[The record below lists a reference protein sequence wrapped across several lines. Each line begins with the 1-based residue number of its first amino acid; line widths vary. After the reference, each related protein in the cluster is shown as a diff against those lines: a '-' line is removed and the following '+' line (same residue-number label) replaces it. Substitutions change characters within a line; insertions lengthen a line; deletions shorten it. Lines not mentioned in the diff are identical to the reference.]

1 MAIGTAATRINSKLM
16 QIWVGSA
23 TNTWTLL
30 QNARVSITHPIFREA
45 TTSGGVVTYT
55 GAPNNTI
62 SGSLLFTTDSWT
74 LGTYG
79 FDALSTVD
87 TSGANEGEV
96 PALEWAVKFTDIA
109 NGATTL
115 NFADCKLTSLD
126 ISKSTEGG
134 VKVDISLV
142 CPSDPT

>member
-1 MAIGTAATRINSKLM
+1 MAIGTAATKVNAKKM
-16 QIWVGSA
+16 EIWVGSS

-55 GAPNNTI
+55 GAPNHTI
-62 SGSLLFTTDSWT
+62 SGSLLFTTNSWT
-74 LGTYG
+74 TSTYG

-96 PALEWAVKFTDIA
+96 PEVDWAVKFTDIA
-109 NGATTL
+109 NTATTL
-115 NFADCKLTSLD
+115 TFANCKLTSLD

-142 CPSDPT
+142 CPEEPQ

>member
-1 MAIGTAATRINSKLM
+1 MAIGNSTKKVNAKQM
-16 QIWVGSA
+16 QVWVGS
-23 TNTWTLL
+23 TSNTWTLL

-62 SGSLLFTTDSWT
+62 SGSLLFTTDAWT
-74 LGTYG
+74 TSTYG
-79 FDALSTVD
+79 FDALSTVA
-87 TSGANEGEV
+87 TSGNNQGEV
-96 PALEWAVKFTDIA
+96 PAQTWAVKFTDA
-109 NGATTL
+109 ASTDTTL
-115 NFADCKLTSLD
+115 TFNNCKLTSFD

-142 CPSDPT
+142 CPDDPS

>member
-1 MAIGTAATRINSKLM
+1 MAIGTSATKVNAKKM
-16 QIWVGSA
+16 QIWVGSSG
-23 TNTWTLL
+23 NTWTLL

-55 GAPNNTI
+55 GAPNHTI

-74 LGTYG
+74 GTYG
-79 FDALSTVD
+79 FKALSTVD

-96 PALEWAVKFTDIA
+96 PEVEWAIKFTDLA

-115 NFADCKLTSLD
+115 SFDNCKLTSLD

-134 VKVDISLV
+134 VKADISLV
-142 CPSDPT
+142 CPEEPQ

>member
-23 TNTWTLL
+23 SNTWTLL
-30 QNARVSITHPIFREA
+30 QNARVSISHPVFREP

-55 GAPNNTI
+55 GAADHSI
-62 SGSLLFTTDSWT
+62 SGSLLFSTDSWT
-74 LGTYG
+74 GTYG
-79 FDALSTVD
+79 FDALSTTT
-87 TSGANEGEV
+87 TSEV
-96 PALEWAVKFTDIA
+96 PAKTWAVKFTDA
-109 NGATTL
+109 ATTATTL
-115 NFADCKLTSLD
+115 SFPNCKLTSLD

-142 CPSDPT
+142 CPEEPT